1 MATRKAE
8 LQIAVSGEKEYKQAI
23 AEINSGNKVLN
34 SEMKLLQEQYAGN
47 EHSMEALS
55 AKSDLLERQLQQQ
68 KDKVKTLRDALENSA
83 RQYGEADKRTQ
94 SWQIQLN
101 NAEREELQL
110 KKALDETNKELSEQG
125 QAAEDDGKKMT
136 TLGDQVAGLADK
148 FGVQLPGSV
157 KGALDGIGGFSSG
170 TVAAMGAAVAGIGAV
185 KLAID
190 GVMAGIKAA
199 QALHEMTLQQA
210 QWADELLTRSAQTGL
225 STTQLQG
232 LDYASKFLDFD
243 GLDQALVKITQSMG
257 KASEGAEAQ
266 AEAFGKLGISITDEN
281 GQLRDNYDVMLEAI
295 DALGKIENDTE
306 RDIIANELFGKSYTE
321 LKPLIDAG
329 SDSLNELMEAAE
341 KSGYVLSEDQVKTLG
356 EVDDAYQEMQA
367 QIDATKK
374 QLAVEFAPISKSVM
388 ESFGTFVQNAGKSI
402 VDSGILTSLEGFMKP
417 LGSILES
424 FGQLIDIVLPALKPL
439 IEGLATAF
447 QTLAG
452 WIQSAVNWLKQ
463 LDIEETAEK
472 TFTDAGFNDDLSWM
486 YNPAA
491 AYNAPGDTDWRG
503 GLTWVGEAGPELVEL
518 PKGSEIYSNQ
528 ESGLIAANSAVD
540 TSRMEELLARSV
552 ALQERIAGEFSAMR
566 VKRRMA

>member
-83 RQYGEADKRTQ
+83 KQYGEADRRTQ

-110 KKALDETNKELSEQG
+110 KKALDDTNKELSEQG

-148 FGVQLPGSV
+148 FGIQLPGSV
-157 KGALDGIGGFSSG
+157 KSALDGIGGFSTG

-243 GLDQALVKITQSMG
+243 GLDQALVKITQAMG
-257 KASEGAEAQ
+257 AATDGAGAQ
-266 AEAFGKLGISITDEN
+266 AEAFAKLGISITDEN
-281 GQLRDNYDVMLEAI
+281 GNLKDNYDVMLEAI
-295 DALGKIENDTE
+295 DALGEVENETE
-306 RDIIANELFGKSYTE
+306 RDIIANSLFGKSYTE

-329 SDSLNELMEAAE
+329 SDSLEGLMEAAE

-356 EVDDAYQEMQA
+356 EVDDAYQEMQS
-367 QIDATKK
+367 QIEATKNK
-374 QLAVEFAPISKSVM
+374 LAVEFAPISKSVM
-388 ESFGTFVQNAGKSI
+388 ESFGTFVTNAGQSI
-402 VDSGILTSLEGFMKP
+402 VDSGILTSLEGFLEP
-417 LGSILES
+417 LGSILKS
-424 FGQLIDIVLPALKPL
+424 FGDLIDIVLPALTPL
-439 IEGLATAF
+439 IDGLAKAF
-447 QTLAG
+447 ETLAG
-452 WIQSAVNWLKQ
+452 WIKDAVDWLKD
-463 LDIEETAEK
+463 LDVEETVSTSMEEVG
-472 TFTDAGFNDDLSWM
+472 DMGYYGG
-486 YNPAA
+486 YNPAFA
-491 AYNAPGDTDWRG
+491 AAGDTDWRG

-518 PKGSEIYSNQ
+518 PKGAAIYSNQ
-528 ESGLIAANSAVD
+528 ESGLIAANAAVD
-540 TSRMEELLARSV
+540 TSRMEDLLARSV
-552 ALQERIAGEFSAMR
+552 ALQERIAGEFAAMR